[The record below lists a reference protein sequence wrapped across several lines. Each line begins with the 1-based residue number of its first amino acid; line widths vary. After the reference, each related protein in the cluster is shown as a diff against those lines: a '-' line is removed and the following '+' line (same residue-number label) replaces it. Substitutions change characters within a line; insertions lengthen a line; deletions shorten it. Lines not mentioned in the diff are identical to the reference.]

1 MSIRELVG
9 HRSTLVMYR
18 DCLKVAPMM
27 QPGNQ
32 AAILNIKKSFRAEF
46 EKQKLVKAE
55 QEHEAFR
62 SGIVKMLSNFLAYE
76 VVTQYKENPDKF
88 SKTESIYEPD
98 TDGEENDHEQKEK
111 NSESKKKEPAAAEID
126 IDKLPFM

>member
-1 MSIRELVG
+1 M
-9 HRSTLVMYR
+9 
-18 DCLKVAPMM
+18 
-27 QPGNQ
+27 
-32 AAILNIKKSFRAEF
+32 
-46 EKQKLVKAE
+46 VKAE

-126 IDKLPFM
+126 IDKLPFMWLNKNKNKTEVKR